1 MTDNPAR
8 FLDKEGA
15 KVLVEVAS
23 VMGSAPREQGAFMLV
38 SMDAIAGT
46 IGGGQLEYM
55 AIDHARRML
64 AGKGGE
70 AALSV
75 PLGPEIGQCCGGRVE
90 ITFRPL
96 DALLKAELAA
106 RLADD
111 AEKQPAVY
119 VFGAGHV
126 GHALAAALSLL
137 PLNVTMVE
145 SREHELAGLPE
156 NVAAKLAAMPES
168 VVATIPTGSALLIL
182 THDHALDFLIAAE
195 ALKRSDLAYVGMIGS
210 ATKRATFASWL
221 KREAPQAD
229 IARLTLPV
237 GGPLKDKRPAVI
249 AALTAAEIMTAL
261 THHALQHDAIGR
273 HISPKI

>member
-1 MTDNPAR
+1 MTNNPAR

-23 VMGSAPREQGAFMLV
+23 VRGSAPREQGAFVLV
-38 SMDAIAGT
+38 SMEAIAGT

-70 AALSV
+70 ATLSV

-90 ITFRPL
+90 IGFRL
-96 DALLKAELAA
+96 VDAALKAELTK
-106 RLADD
+106 RLARE
-111 AEKQPAVY
+111 AKTQPAVY

-126 GHALAAALSLL
+126 GHAIAAALSLL
-137 PLNVTMVE
+137 PLNITMVE

-156 NVAAKLAAMPES
+156 NVTAKLVAMPES
-168 VVATIPTGSALLIL
+168 MVASIPPGSAVLIL

-195 ALKRSDLAYVGMIGS
+195 ALKRTDLAYTGMIGS

-221 KREAPQAD
+221 KREAPEAD
-229 IARLTLPV
+229 LARLTLPV

-249 AALTAAEIMTAL
+249 AALTAAEILTAL

>member
-1 MTDNPAR
+1 MTEDPAR

-15 KVLVEVAS
+15 KVLVEVTS
-23 VMGSAPREQGAFMLV
+23 VKGSTPREKGAFMLV
-38 SMDAIAGT
+38 SADAAAGT

-70 AALSV
+70 TTVSV

-90 ITFRPL
+90 ITFCPVETGLR
-96 DALLKAELAA
+96 DQLAA
-106 RLADD
+106 RLADE
-111 AEKQPAVY
+111 AAGLPQVH

-126 GHALAAALSLL
+126 GHAIAAAFALL
-137 PLNVTMVE
+137 PVRVTMVE
-145 SREHELAGLPE
+145 SRAGELDGLPS
-156 NVAAKLAAMPES
+156 NVDTRLTAMPES
-168 VVATIPTGSALLIL
+168 MVATIPPGSAVLIL

-195 ALKRSDLAYVGMIGS
+195 ALQRKDLAYVGMIGS
-210 ATKRATFASWL
+210 VTKRATFASWL
-221 KREAPQAD
+221 RREAPGAD

-249 AALTAAEIMTAL
+249 AALTAAEVITAL
-261 THHALQHDAIGR
+261 HHFALQQNAERR
-273 HISPKI
+273 HISPKP